1 MEVTKRTMSI
11 RTYTELMKLRTFRE
25 RFEYLKLDGL
35 VGEETFGFER
45 YLNQQFYHS
54 WEWRRIRDQV
64 IARDL
69 GCDLAMEGYEIH
81 EQILI
86 HHMNPITV
94 ADIRHSTEFL
104 VDPDYLICVTKN
116 THTAIHYGDASMLI
130 TEPIERTPNDTS
142 PWKRG

>member
-54 WEWRRIRDQV
+54 WEWKRIRDQV

-104 VDPDYLICVTKN
+104 VNPDYLICVTKN

>member
-1 MEVTKRTMSI
+1 MSI
-11 RTYTELMKLRTFRE
+11 RTYTELTKIRTFRE

-54 WEWRRIRDQV
+54 LEWRRIRDRV

-81 EQILI
+81 EPILI

-94 ADIRHSTEFL
+94 VDIRHSTEL
-104 VDPDYLICVTKN
+104 LADPNYLICVTKN
-116 THTAIHYGDASMLI
+116 THNAIHYGDASMLI

>member
-1 MEVTKRTMSI
+1 
-11 RTYTELMKLRTFRE
+11 MKLRTFRE
-25 RFEYLKLDGL
+25 RFEYLKLGGL

-45 YLNQQFYHS
+45 YLNEQFYHS
-54 WEWRRIRDQV
+54 MEWKRIRDQG

-104 VDPDYLICVTKN
+104 VNPDYLICVTKN

-130 TEPIERTPNDTS
+130 TQPIERTPNDTS

>member
-1 MEVTKRTMSI
+1 MSI
-11 RTYTELMKLRTFRE
+11 RTYTELTKLRTFRD

-54 WEWRRIRDQV
+54 FEWRRIRDQV

-81 EQILI
+81 EPILI
-86 HHMNPITV
+86 HHMNPITA
-94 ADIRHSTEFL
+94 ADIRHGTEFL
-104 VDPDYLICVTKN
+104 ADPDYLICVTKN
-116 THTAIHYGDASMLI
+116 THNAIHYGDASMLI

>member
-1 MEVTKRTMSI
+1 MKRTMGI
-11 RTYTELMKLRTFRE
+11 RTYTELVKLHTFRE
-25 RFEYLKLDGL
+25 RFEYLKLDGQ

-45 YLNQQFYHS
+45 CLNQQFYHS
-54 WEWRRIRDQV
+54 REWRRIRDYV

-81 EQILI
+81 EPILI

-104 VDPDYLICVTKN
+104 VESDYLICVTRN
-116 THTAIHYGDASMLI
+116 THTAIHYGDASLLV
-130 TEPIERTPNDTS
+130 TEPVERTPNDTS